1 MVFSNNQ
8 WFTAPSSDDVVSVG
22 NSALY
27 NTANTEYLSRTP
39 SGAGTSA
46 TTWTMSFW
54 VYRSRFGGSTG
65 SSLFG
70 CTPAHNTTIQVYF
83 STSDT
88 LKLHYI
94 LSTTDKVVLETTQ
107 KFRDNGWYHICVVA
121 DTSNAIA
128 NNRVRFIVNGERVT
142 AFSTETQNSGS
153 GNNIAWNSASTNHV
167 IGAILNTGSVLSW
180 PADSYFAEVVFLDGT
195 ASSNGSEFAAYDSS
209 GLYWTPKSS
218 DAIKALTFGTNGFYL
233 DNTTNAQTDASGEGN
248 NWTNNNTVTTNPNS
262 PTNSYPVQNPLTIT
276 NSYPSTLADGNLKQT
291 GNSGGSFASGILA
304 TLPCDGGGK
313 FYWEAKAASLYTTS
327 AYITLGVAPMDLPRF
342 DHVDG
347 NGNFCLP
354 GQQDYQGVSITFNGA
369 SYTNLRGNSLA
380 VNSNIVSALT
390 IATND
395 FMQIAFDSATQKVWF
410 GKNNSWYNSGDPAAG
425 SNETI
430 TLTATDKT
438 WFPWFGTYTASDIW
452 LINYGATDF
461 NYTPP
466 TGFNKINT
474 TQIASDTTR
483 TASDSSKY
491 FQTVLYEGNG
501 GQQRVGNFQP
511 FTDSFTVSKGALFPA
526 TGNLSRTFDE
536 AGNRQIFS
544 LSTWFKIG
552 QTGEQEGS
560 VGVTLFST
568 KNGSANSESTW
579 FVVKLN
585 TSNQLVV
592 SIWNDLITNRTF
604 EDTSQWFHLLVAVD
618 TTQSTAADRIKV
630 YINGVQLT
638 DFGTTNYPSSSAS
651 LAWGLDSTAH
661 YVGIRHTD
669 GDEWNGYLAQTAY
682 ITGTQLTPSSFGQTD
697 TSSNRWVPKDISGLT
712 FGSAGFFLD
721 YADSGNVGDDE
732 SGNTND
738 FTNNNTV
745 AQSTDSPTTNITVL
759 SPTRNLSG
767 GTPSNGN
774 RTILTG
780 SSEYGP
786 IWTEMG
792 LSSGKWYWE
801 AVVTAKSATNTY
813 AMIGV
818 TFGDATST
826 TQELGYRP
834 FDFGYYSY
842 DGRARNN
849 NAWVTT
855 GWATWV
861 LNDVMG
867 VALDMDAKTVSFY
880 KNNSLQGSVV
890 LPSDGPYYPAFCDW
904 DGSSTV
910 TWTTRFASAD
920 WSYSAPTDH
929 IAITQDNMTSTD
941 QFITAL
947 SWIKNRDTTDYHMLE
962 NRVSGAGTAL
972 FPNDT
977 AAASTQPDFIHKF
990 LAGGVQIGEDT
1001 YYNTANES
1009 YAFWNFMMEAT
1020 GSGSALESGSINTTA
1035 LVDTTLGMSVGT
1047 YTGTGS
1053 ANETIQTGLT
1063 GCEMIIVKRT
1073 NATYGWAVWHS
1084 ALTDDYSVL
1093 LNTAAT
1099 QVSSGYWDTS
1109 GNTSTLIELGTDSEA
1124 VNKSG
1129 QPYVFIAFA
1138 PSQFISIGS
1147 YKNNN
1152 NANGTFVPTNNSLGI
1167 PVQPVWVLTKT
1178 LASANWMINDVARIG
1193 YNVDNNTLY
1202 PNATTA
1208 EATGDVMDI
1217 VTGGFKLRTSSDPN
1231 YSTSTTIY
1239 MAIGTPLID
1248 TAGRIIAGR

>member
-22 NSALY
+22 NSALF
-27 NTANTEYLSRTP
+27 NGTNYLARTP
-39 SGAGTSA
+39 SSTGVEEKGTLSRWIYRTTPGNQDSVFAAYISSTQLFQIYFPTDNTLHVYNYSGGYDWQLA
-46 TTWTMSFW
+46 TT
-54 VYRSRFGGSTG
+54 
-65 SSLFG
+65 
-70 CTPAHNTTIQVYF
+70 QVF
-83 STSDT
+83 RDIGWI
-88 LKLHYI
+88 HI
-94 LSTTDKVVLETTQ
+94 VVAIDTTQ
-107 KFRDNGWYHICVVA
+107 AVEDDR
-121 DTSNAIA
+121 AI
-128 NNRVRFIVNGERVT
+128 IYINGERVT
-142 AFSTETQNSGS
+142 ALATTNYPSLNFVNDFNTSSVVNNLGPYDGATGS
-153 GNNIAWNSASTNHV
+153 GGLEGYA
-167 IGAILNTGSVLSW
+167 
-180 PADSYFAEVVFLDGT
+180 AETVWIDGLQLT
-195 ASSNGSEFAAYDSS
+195 PFSFGEYDSS

-218 DAIKALTFGTNGFYL
+218 DDIKTLTFGTNGFYL

-248 NWTNNNTVTTNPNS
+248 NFSNNGTVTTTTHT
-262 PTNSYPVQNPLTIT
+262 PTNIFGLANPLVKSAIT
-276 NSYPSTLADGNLKQT
+276 YSNGNT
-291 GNSGGSFASGILA
+291 TVA
-304 TLPCDGGGK
+304 T
-313 FYWEAKAASLYTTS
+313 TTS
-327 AYITLGVAPMDLPRF
+327 ANSRAQSTLPIVGKMKAEFKLDVGTVCILGIRSITLGTSIEVYYYSSDGSVGGATGSSGATWTTNDVITVL
-342 DHVDG
+342 VDDDAG
-347 NGNFCLP
+347 TIEFKKNNTS
-354 GQQDYQGVSITFNGA
+354 QGGA
-369 SYTNLRGNSLA
+369 RTINASGYTAGEGDMCFEWGDGGTSSA
-380 VNSNIVSALT
+380 VTVT
-390 IATND
+390 IA
-395 FMQIAFDSATQKVWF
+395 VE
-410 GKNNSWYNSGDPAAG
+410 SGDWDY
-425 SNETI
+425 SD
-430 TLTATDKT
+430 TATFLECST
-438 WFPWFGTYTASDIW
+438 ES
-452 LINYGATDF
+452 
-461 NYTPP
+461 
-466 TGFNKINT
+466 
-474 TQIASDTTR
+474 IASATTR
-483 TASDSSKY
+483 TASDSTKY

-604 EDTSQWFHLLVAVD
+604 EDTSQWYHLLVAVD

-651 LAWGLDSTAH
+651 LAWGVDSTAH
-661 YVGIRHTD
+661 YIGIRHTD

-697 TSSNRWVPKDISGLT
+697 TSSNRWVPKDVSGLT

-745 AQSTDSPTTNITVL
+745 AQSGDTPTVNWNIIFNTAF
-759 SPTRNLSG
+759 SG
-767 GTPSNGN
+767 GTLSNGN
-774 RTILTG
+774 RSLITG

-786 IWTEMG
+786 ALGSLGID
-792 LSSGKWYWE
+792 SGKWYWE
-801 AVVTAKSATNTY
+801 IKPTASSTATLY
-813 AMIGV
+813 SLIGISR
-818 TFGDATST
+818 GINLATGNN
-826 TQELGYRP
+826 LGYQVG
-834 FDFGYYSY
+834 DYGYYSY
-842 DGRARNN
+842 DGDIVTNN
-849 NAWVTT
+849 NGAGESYGASYAV
-855 GWATWV
+855 
-861 LNDVMG
+861 DDIIG
-867 VALDMDAKTVSFY
+867 VALDLDNKTITFY
-880 KNNSLQGSVV
+880 KNNSSQGVIKG
-890 LPSDGPYYPAFCDW
+890 LLDGMYYTAMGDW
-904 DGSSTV
+904 NGSGTASFEA
-910 TWTTRFASAD
+910 RFDSSL

-929 IAITQDNMTSTD
+929 IALAQDNIASSD

-1047 YTGTGS
+1047 FTGTGS

-1084 ALTDDYSVL
+1084 GLTDDYSVL
-1093 LNTAAT
+1093 LNTNAA

-1129 QPYVFIAFA
+1129 QPYNFIAFA
-1138 PSQFISIGS
+1138 PSQFISIGT
-1147 YKNNN
+1147 YEG
-1152 NANGTFVPTNNSLGI
+1152 NANADGAFCPTLNSLGVPI
-1167 PVQPVWVLTKT
+1167 QPVWT
-1178 LASANWMINDVARIG
+1178 LIKSMDHTQSWFLRDTARSP
-1193 YNVDNNTLY
+1193 YNVVNKELY
-1202 PNATTA
+1202 PDLTNAEVTSST
-1208 EATGDVMDI
+1208 MDI
-1217 VTGGFKLRTSSDPN
+1217 VTGGFKQRVSSDSN
-1231 YSTSTTIY
+1231 SSYTYIY
-1239 MAIGTPLID
+1239 MAIGTPIID